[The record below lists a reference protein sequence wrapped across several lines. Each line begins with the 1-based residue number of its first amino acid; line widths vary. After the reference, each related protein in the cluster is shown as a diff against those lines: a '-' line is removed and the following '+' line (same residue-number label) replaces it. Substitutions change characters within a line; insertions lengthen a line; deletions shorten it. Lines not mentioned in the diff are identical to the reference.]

1 MGLLRN
7 LPLFVLMMGVA
18 SVMMLI
24 PATHALALDL
34 HRTAQPFFYSALL
47 FGILTALIG
56 LATYGKRKGN
66 VARGHLLT
74 LIAAFAGLPLM
85 LAVPMRE
92 AIGNISFF
100 DVYFEMV
107 SSLTTTGA
115 SLIEPP
121 SRVVSPIHLWR
132 ALVGWMGGYLILL
145 AAIAVLAPLNLG
157 GYEVLRPVSRSS
169 SADKLMGSGDP
180 TERILRFNRDLF
192 PLYLTAT
199 MALWGLL
206 VLSGAAPFLSLCLA
220 MSTLATSG
228 ITPSGGL
235 NPWQVSIWAEMLIFM
250 FLFLA
255 ISRQIFTNEAGLP
268 FVQRLRQDREV
279 RLTVLIVSLLP
290 LALFLRHWVGALDD
304 LGEGDVMTA
313 LRAFWGGLFTV
324 LSFLTTTGFASHDWE
339 AARAWSGLPT
349 PGLVLAGLAIVGGG
363 AATTAGGV
371 RLLRVYALYKHGT
384 REMGRLVHPSS
395 IGSAGALG
403 RNVRREGAFI
413 AWIFFMLFGI
423 SIAAVILALT
433 ATGLE
438 FEAATSFAIA
448 ALSTTGPLVDIS
460 LTGEDAVGY
469 AALTGA
475 AKSVLIAAMVVGRL
489 ETLAI
494 IALFNPDFWRS

>member
-18 SVMMLI
+18 SALMLV
-24 PATHALALDL
+24 PAIHALALDL
-34 HRTAQPFFYSALL
+34 HRTAQPFFYSAIL

-56 LATYGKRKGN
+56 LATYGKPKGN

-92 AIGNISFF
+92 AIGSISYF

-121 SRVVSPIHLWR
+121 SRVVSTIHLWR

-145 AAIAVLAPLNLG
+145 AAITVLAPLNLG

-169 SADKLMGSGDP
+169 RADKLMGSGDP
-180 TERILRFNRDLF
+180 TERIIRFSRQLL
-192 PLYLTAT
+192 PIYVGATAL
-199 MALWGLL
+199 LWVLL
-206 VLSGAAPFLSLCLA
+206 VISGATPFLSLCLA

-235 NPWQVSIWAEMLIFM
+235 NPWQVGIWSEVLIFF

-255 ISRQIFTNEAGLP
+255 ISRQVFSNEVGLP
-268 FVQRLRQDREV
+268 FLTRLRQDREV
-279 RLTVLIVSLLP
+279 RITVLIVSLLP
-290 LALFLRHWVGALDD
+290 LALFLRHWVGAFDD
-304 LGEGDVMTA
+304 AGQGDVMA
-313 LRAFWGGLFTV
+313 SLRAFWGGLFTV
-324 LSFLTTTGFASHDWE
+324 MSFLTTTGFASHDWE

-403 RNVRREGAFI
+403 REVRREGAFI
-413 AWIFFMLFGI
+413 AWIFFMLFAI
-423 SIAAVILALT
+423 SIAVVILALT

-438 FEAATSFAIA
+438 FEAATSFAIS
-448 ALSTTGPLVDIS
+448 ALSTTGPLAEIS
-460 LTGEDAVGY
+460 LAGEDQVTY
-469 AALTGA
+469 ASLGGA

>member
-1 MGLLRN
+1 
-7 LPLFVLMMGVA
+7 
-18 SVMMLI
+18 
-24 PATHALALDL
+24 
-34 HRTAQPFFYSALL
+34 
-47 FGILTALIG
+47 
-56 LATYGKRKGN
+56 
-66 VARGHLLT
+66 
-74 LIAAFAGLPLM
+74 
-85 LAVPMRE
+85 
-92 AIGNISFF
+92 
-100 DVYFEMV
+100 
-107 SSLTTTGA
+107 
-115 SLIEPP
+115 
-121 SRVVSPIHLWR
+121 
-132 ALVGWMGGYLILL
+132 
-145 AAIAVLAPLNLG
+145 
-157 GYEVLRPVSRSS
+157 
-169 SADKLMGSGDP
+169 
-180 TERILRFNRDLF
+180 
-192 PLYLTAT
+192 
-199 MALWGLL
+199 
-206 VLSGAAPFLSLCLA
+206 
-220 MSTLATSG
+220 
-228 ITPSGGL
+228 
-235 NPWQVSIWAEMLIFM
+235 MLIFM

-255 ISRQIFTNEAGLP
+255 ISRQMFTNEAGLP

-279 RLTVLIVSLLP
+279 RITVLIVSFLP

-304 LGEGDVMTA
+304 LGEGDVMSA

-324 LSFLTTTGFASHDWE
+324 LSFL
-339 AARAWSGLPT
+339 LPT